1 MDKKNRLILCSVL
14 ILVVAKNT
22 FANQWHDKLTKLSTK
37 ERNALL
43 TKAVNASDQGCDM
56 TIKSFF
62 QGFDDE
68 KKAYWNVECRDKK
81 TYLIR
86 VTDEG
91 SSTVLACSALKSLK
105 AGECFKTF
113 EELDKEQK
121 RLKP

>member
-1 MDKKNRLILCSVL
+1 
-14 ILVVAKNT
+14 VVAKNT
-22 FANQWHDKLTKLSTK
+22 FANQWHDKLTQLSSK
-37 ERNALL
+37 ERNAVL

-91 SSTVLACSALKSLK
+91 SSTVVACSALKSLK

-113 EELDKEQK
+113 EELEREQK
-121 RLKP
+121 RPTP